1 MKAFVLALSAIH
13 FDNVYTENPGTEAIS
28 KTLLIVLGFV
38 GIFILVIACVNF
50 VNLSTALSI
59 RKSKEVGVR
68 KTLGA
73 QQGQLAIQY
82 LSEAFVLTII
92 AALISVGATELVMPQ
107 INSFLGKNISAS
119 IIGNGEAFAFLFLV
133 VLFTAFLSGLYPAL
147 VLSKFNP
154 VKALKSRYA
163 DQRGASVFLRKS
175 LVVLQFSIAQ
185 ILIICTLIWDLQFL

>member
-38 GIFILVIACVNF
+38 GIFILMIACVNF

-73 QQGQLAIQY
+73 QQSQLAIQY

-92 AALISVGATELVMPQ
+92 AALISVGVTELVMPQ

-119 IIGNGEAFAFLFLV
+119 LIGKAFAFLFLV